1 MTMHCM
7 YAGPISVSA
16 FEVMNAALPIFSQW
30 EDVAGL
36 WWGRLLQAIE
46 AAIRCRLDCTKSSCS
61 NNTATMQ
68 RELPESFRCDI
79 MSTVDVI
86 SVIKWQNVHS
96 SIPSLMRKFPSSRHW
111 RCNIR
116 DRVWL
121 INASA
126 YRHIGRYRRSNIA
139 SFLKLMADSLLRQLT
154 YRRVYSRWTEPN
166 STEVRELPY
175 SKMPCYCHGI
185 LYHSIPYYTIVTDIY
200 SRSRSTMVRWY

>member
-1 MTMHCM
+1 M
-7 YAGPISVSA
+7 YVGPISVSA

-46 AAIRCRLDCTKSSCS
+46 AAIRCRLDCAKSSCS

-86 SVIKWQNVHS
+86 SVIQWQNVHS

-154 YRRVYSRWTEPN
+154 LKESLQPLNWTELN
-166 STEVRELPY
+166 WGSRTALLKNAMLLPWY
-175 SKMPCYCHGI
+175 TM